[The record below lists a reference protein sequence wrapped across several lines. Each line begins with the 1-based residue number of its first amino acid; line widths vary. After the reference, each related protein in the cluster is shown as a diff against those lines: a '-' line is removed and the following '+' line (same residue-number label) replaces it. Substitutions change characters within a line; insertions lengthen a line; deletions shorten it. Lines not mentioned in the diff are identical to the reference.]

1 MDLFTLTIGIS
12 ILIYVAIG
20 SYAGRSIK
28 KLDDYFVAGRQAP
41 TLLILG
47 TLVASV
53 MSTSIF
59 MGEAA
64 FTYDGQFG
72 AYLLFPGIAVTGY
85 MLGALFFGVYLR
97 RSRAPTVADYFGHR
111 FQSRRLQQLAGFT
124 IILGLGGYLLIV
136 TQGAAILLSDITG
149 IGFLGSLLI
158 AWFSYTLF
166 TMYSGSKGVII
177 TDTLMFLLFMVA
189 TVVFVYYIVDG
200 FGGISTAI
208 TDLARLESKPG
219 IADWTGIIGE
229 GTEWHTALEYVI
241 WAVVIDIAWAF
252 VYAVGPWQASRHL
265 MARDEHVVL
274 RAAILACLCV
284 ILLQM
289 LVYGIGGLMNLAKT
303 DISPSETVLIWAART
318 LVPEVLGAFL
328 LAGIVAA
335 ALSSASTFL
344 SLVGFS
350 ISNDMGSKP
359 LALTVNT
366 TRKIMLITSVIVLVC
381 CYFFPPNIF
390 WFMLFIGTVFA
401 SSWGP
406 VGLMS
411 IWSKRITKDA
421 AFWGMF
427 SGFFMNVIPAA
438 IDYLGFYSMPEYY
451 PPVIGT
457 LVSVIV
463 ILVVSACGKV
473 SRDEKTYRLRLHRP
487 PVSDIDLAKVKK
499 TLLAPVGLILY
510 GILMPLWLLNYY
522 VIPYQIGTG
531 EILPGGAVNWSM
543 GEARI
548 TLTIFLLH
556 VPLALMAMKVIWD
569 RYNPKS
575 TRNQKILRQANESG
589 AAARR
594 SGEIP
599 EAIT

>member
-1 MDLFTLTIGIS
+1 MNTLTLTIGIS
-12 ILIYVAIG
+12 ILIYIVIG
-20 SYAGRSIK
+20 SYAGRSVK
-28 KLDDYFVAGRQAP
+28 DLDDYFVAGRRAP

-53 MSTSIF
+53 MSTAIF

-97 RSRAPTVADYFGHR
+97 RSRAPTVADYFGRR
-111 FQSRRLQQLAGFT
+111 FQSRRLQQFAGFT

-136 TQGAAILLSDITG
+136 TQGAAILLTDITELS
-149 IGFLGSLLI
+149 FVASLII

-177 TDTLMFLLFMVA
+177 TDTLMFLLFMGA
-189 TVVFVYYIVDG
+189 TVVFVVYIVDS

-208 TDLARLESKPG
+208 TDLAQLESKKG
-219 IADWTGIIGE
+219 IASWTGIIGE
-229 GTEWHTALEYVI
+229 GTSWATPLDYVI
-241 WAVVIDIAWAF
+241 WAVVMDIAWAF

-274 RAAILACLCV
+274 RAAILACFFV
-284 ILLQM
+284 IVLQM
-289 LVYGIGGLMNLAKT
+289 LIYGIGGLMNLAKA
-303 DISPSETVLIWAART
+303 DITPSETVLIWAAKT
-318 LVPEVLGAFL
+318 LVPEMLGALL

-350 ISNDMGSKP
+350 IGNDMGSKP
-359 LALTVNT
+359 LALTVNA
-366 TRKIMLITSVIVLVC
+366 TRIIMLVTSLIVLVC
-381 CYFFPPNIF
+381 CYFFPPNLF

-427 SGFFMNVIPAA
+427 SGFFMNVIPAT
-438 IDYLGFYSMPEYY
+438 IDYLGIYHMPEYY
-451 PPVIGT
+451 PAVIGAV
-457 LVSVIV
+457 VSLAVIF
-463 ILVVSACGKV
+463 VVSALGKV
-473 SRDEKTYRLRLHRP
+473 SREEIIYRLRLHRP
-487 PVSDIDLAKVKK
+487 PSSDIDLTKTKL
-499 TLLAPVGLILY
+499 TLLAPLGLVVY
-510 GILMPLWLLNYY
+510 GTVMPLLLLKYY

-531 EILPGGAVNWSM
+531 QISADGSVNWNT
-543 GEARI
+543 GEALI
-548 TLTIFLLH
+548 TLTVFMLH

-569 RYNPKS
+569 RYDPRS
-575 TRNQKILRQANESG
+575 TKNQKILRRALLNEKRES
-589 AAARR
+589 R
-594 SGEIP
+594 
-599 EAIT
+599 

>member
-1 MDLFTLTIGIS
+1 MHLFTATIGVS
-12 ILIYVAIG
+12 ILIYIVIG
-20 SYAGRSIK
+20 SYAGRSVR
-28 KLDDYFVAGRQAP
+28 KLDDYFVAGRRAP

-97 RSRAPTVADYFGHR
+97 RSRAPTVADYFGQR

-136 TQGAAILLSDITG
+136 TQGAAILLSDLTG
-149 IGFLGSLLI
+149 LPFVTSLII
-158 AWFSYTLF
+158 AWFGYTLF

-177 TDTLMFLLFMVA
+177 TDTLMFLLFMTA
-189 TVVFVYYIVDG
+189 TVVFVVYIVDG
-200 FGGISTAI
+200 FGGIGTAV
-208 TDLARLESKPG
+208 TDLARLETKTG
-219 IADWTGIIGE
+219 IASWTGIVGE
-229 GTEWHTALEYVI
+229 GTDWPTPLDYVI
-241 WAVVIDIAWAF
+241 WAVVMDIAWAL

-274 RAAILACLCV
+274 RAAILACFCV
-284 ILLQM
+284 IVLQM
-289 LVYGIGGLMNLAKT
+289 LVYGIGGLMNLAKV
-303 DISPSETVLIWAART
+303 DITPSETVLIWAAKT
-318 LVPEVLGAFL
+318 MVPEMLGAL
-328 LAGIVAA
+328 LLTGIIAA

-344 SLVGFS
+344 S
-350 ISNDMGSKP
+350 
-359 LALTVNT
+359 VNT
-366 TRKIMLITSVIVLVC
+366 TRKIMLATSLIALVC

-411 IWSKRITKDA
+411 IWSKRITKSA

-427 SGFFMNVIPAA
+427 SGFFMNVIPAT
-438 IDYLGFYSMPEYY
+438 IDYVGIYHMPEYY
-451 PPVIGT
+451 PAVIGT
-457 LVSVIV
+457 VVSILV
-463 ILVVSACGKV
+463 ILVVSARGKV
-473 SRDEKTYRLRLHRP
+473 SREENRYRMRLHQTP
-487 PVSDIDLAKVKK
+487 PSDIDRVKTMK
-499 TLLAPVGLILY
+499 TLLAPLGLVVY
-510 GILMPLWLLNYY
+510 GCAMPLLLLQYY

-531 EILPGGAVNWSM
+531 EILPDGSVNWDTP
-543 GEARI
+543 EAVI
-548 TLTIFLLH
+548 TLAAFILH
-556 VPLALMAMKVIWD
+556 VPLALLAMKVIWG
-569 RYNPKS
+569 RYSPLTKK
-575 TRNQKILRQANESG
+575 NQEILRRAQLKEMNERPSKG
-589 AAARR
+589 
-594 SGEIP
+594 IP
-599 EAIT
+599 PDIRGFEST

>member
-1 MDLFTLTIGIS
+1 MDTLTITIGVS
-12 ILIYVAIG
+12 ILIYVVIG
-20 SYAGRSIK
+20 SYAGRNIK
-28 KLDDYFVAGRQAP
+28 KLDDYFVAGRRAP

-97 RSRAPTVADYFGHR
+97 RSRAPTVADFFGRR
-111 FQSRRLQQLAGFT
+111 FHSRRLQQFAGFT

-149 IGFLGSLLI
+149 MSFIASLII
-158 AWFSYTLF
+158 AWSSYTLF

-177 TDTLMFLLFMVA
+177 TDTLMFLLFMTA
-189 TVVFVYYIVDG
+189 TVVFVVYIVDG

-208 TDLARLESKPG
+208 TDLARLESKAG
-219 IADWTGIIGE
+219 IASWTGIIGE
-229 GTEWHTALEYVI
+229 GTPWATPLDYVI

-274 RAAILACLCV
+274 RAAILACFCV
-284 ILLQM
+284 IVLQM
-289 LVYGIGGLMNLAKT
+289 LIYGIGGLMNLANANIT
-303 DISPSETVLIWAART
+303 PSETVVIWAARS
-318 LVPEVLGAFL
+318 LVPELLGALL

-350 ISNDMGSKP
+350 IGNDMGSKP
-359 LALTVNT
+359 LAITVNT
-366 TRKIMLITSVIVLVC
+366 TRKIMLITSLIALVC

-390 WFMLFIGTVFA
+390 WFMLFIGTVYA

-427 SGFFMNVIPAA
+427 SGFFMNVIPAT
-438 IDYLGFYSMPEYY
+438 IDYLGIYHMPEYY

-457 LVSVIV
+457 VVSIAV
-463 ILVVSACGKV
+463 ILVVSARGTV
-473 SRDEKTYRLRLHRP
+473 SREENIYRLRLHRP
-487 PVSDIDLAKVKK
+487 PPSDIDLAKTRI
-499 TLLAPVGLILY
+499 TLLAPLGLIVY
-510 GILMPLWLLNYY
+510 GVAMPLLLLKYY

-531 EILPGGAVNWSM
+531 EISPDGSVNWNT
-543 GEARI
+543 GEALI
-548 TLTIFLLH
+548 TLTIFVLH

-569 RYNPKS
+569 RYDPRSN
-575 TRNQKILRQANESG
+575 RNQKILRRAFLKEK
-589 AAARR
+589 
-594 SGEIP
+594 I
-599 EAIT
+599 

>member
-1 MDLFTLTIGIS
+1 MDLFSLTIGIS
-12 ILIYVAIG
+12 IVIYIAIG
-20 SYAGRSIK
+20 SYAGRSVK
-28 KLDDYFVAGRQAP
+28 KLDDYFVAGRRAP
-41 TLLILG
+41 TILILG

-53 MSTSIF
+53 MSTAIF

-111 FQSRRLQQLAGFT
+111 FQSRRLQQFAGFT

-136 TQGAAILLSDITG
+136 TQGAAILLSDITNLS
-149 IGFLGSLLI
+149 FVESLLI
-158 AWFSYTLF
+158 AWFSYTFF

-177 TDTLMFLLFMVA
+177 TDTLMFLLFMGA
-189 TVVFVYYIVDG
+189 TVVFVFYIVDS

-208 TDLARLESKPG
+208 TDMARLESKPG
-219 IADWTGIIGE
+219 IAAWTGIIGE
-229 GTEWHTALEYVI
+229 GTAWPTALDLAI
-241 WAVVIDIAWAF
+241 WVVVMDVAWAF

-274 RAAILACLCV
+274 RAAILATFCV
-284 ILLQM
+284 IFLQM
-289 LVYGIGGLMNLAKT
+289 LVYGIGGLMNLANPEIT
-303 DISPSETVLIWAART
+303 PSETVLIWAASN
-318 LVPEVLGAFL
+318 LVPELLGAFL

-350 ISNDMGSKP
+350 VSNDMGSKP
-359 LALTVNT
+359 LALTVST
-366 TRKIMLITSVIVLVC
+366 TRKIMLITSLIVLVC

-438 IDYLGFYSMPEYY
+438 IDYLDIYPMQEYF
-451 PPVIGT
+451 PAVFGT
-457 LVSVIV
+457 AASFIV
-463 ILVVSACGKV
+463 ILVVSARGNV
-473 SRDEKTYRLRLHRP
+473 SREEKLYRLRLHRP
-487 PVSDIDLAKVKK
+487 PASDIDLAKTRK
-499 TLLAPVGLILY
+499 TLLAPSGLIVY
-510 GILMPLWLLNYY
+510 GCAMPVLLLKYY
-522 VIPYQIGTG
+522 VVPYQIGTG
-531 EILPGGAVNWSM
+531 EILPDGSVNWSTA
-543 GEARI
+543 EARI
-548 TLTIFLLH
+548 SLTVFMLH

-569 RYNPKS
+569 RYNPRTKK
-575 TRNQKILRQANESG
+575 NQRILRR
-589 AAARR
+589 AAL
-594 SGEIP
+594 
-599 EAIT
+599 